1 MVSLLVRAAT
11 SFYGAACYS
20 CARNVSQECRAVTL
34 GVFLFFSF
42 VFFILCVTSFFR
54 VSLKIKKEKVKI
66 ITHTYYE
73 HFFARTLQSSIIAR
87 EEKDAT
93 KGVKVERYRRV
104 VSLCFF
110 TSERQIFIVGASV

>member
-1 MVSLLVRAAT
+1 M
-11 SFYGAACYS
+11 
-20 CARNVSQECRAVTL
+20 TL

-54 VSLKIKKEKVKI
+54 VLLKIKKEKVKI

-87 EEKDAT
+87 EEKDA

-104 VSLCFF
+104 VCLCFF

>member
-1 MVSLLVRAAT
+1 M
-11 SFYGAACYS
+11 
-20 CARNVSQECRAVTL
+20 
-34 GVFLFFSF
+34 
-42 VFFILCVTSFFR
+42 
-54 VSLKIKKEKVKI
+54 SLKIKKEKVKI

-87 EEKDAT
+87 EEKDA